1 MYFLQFKL
9 LKPLTEI
16 NNISITQF
24 NSISFTENQS
34 CLGRWIFINCYLW
47 NSKILTSINKNNYI
61 IMNVLLS
68 KFTTKH
74 NTAPFSQIKIE
85 DYFPAF
91 QEGIALAKTEID
103 AIVNNPEAPTFENTV
118 VAMDF
123 AGDILDRL
131 SSVFFNLNSAETS
144 DEMQKIA
151 QEVSPLLS
159 EFGNDITL
167 NAALFAKIKT
177 VYEQKENLNLTPEQ
191 TTLLDKKY
199 KSFSRNGANLPEDK
213 KDQLREIDKE
223 LSKLS
228 LQFGENVLAETN
240 AFELHLTDEKDLAG
254 LPEGTIEAARLLAKE
269 KEKEGWIFT
278 LDHPSYVPFLT
289 YADNRELRKKMAIA
303 FGARSFQNN
312 EFDNQ
317 ENVLKIAKLRFERA
331 NLLGYKTHAHFVLE
345 ERMAQSPEKVFTFL
359 NDLLAKA
366 KPAAQKE
373 FAELAAFAK
382 ELDGIEQLEKWDGA
396 YYSEKLKQQLFNL
409 DDEKLKPYFQ
419 LEKVLDGAFTVA
431 KKLYGLTFTEVFDI
445 DKYHEEVT
453 TYEVTD
459 AENNLVSIFYADF
472 FPRKGKRNGAWMT
485 SFKSQSKKDGVN
497 ERPHISNVCNFTKP
511 TETKP
516 SLLTF
521 NEVTTL
527 FHEFGHG
534 LHGMLANTT
543 YPSLS
548 GTSVFWDFVE
558 LPSQIMEN
566 WCYEPEALALFANH
580 YETGEIIPIE
590 YVQKI
595 KESASFQEGMATLR
609 QLSFGLLDMAWH
621 GQDPTSITDL
631 KTFETEQFANTQL
644 YPDVKENAMSTAFSH
659 IFQGGYSSGYYSY
672 KWAEVLDADAF
683 EYFQESGIFNVE
695 VATKFKENVLSKGG
709 TEHPM
714 ILYKRFRGQEPKP
727 EALLKRA
734 GLL

>member
-1 MYFLQFKL
+1 M
-9 LKPLTEI
+9 
-16 NNISITQF
+16 SILTQF
-24 NSISFTENQS
+24 FN
-34 CLGRWIFINCYLW
+34 
-47 NSKILTSINKNNYI
+47 
-61 IMNVLLS
+61 
-68 KFTTKH
+68 TKY
-74 NTAPFSQIKIE
+74 NTAPFSQIKNE
-85 DYFPAF
+85 DYLPAF
-91 QEGIALAKTEID
+91 QEGIALAKAEID
-103 AIVNNPEAPTFENTV
+103 AIVNNTEKPTFKNTIETL
-118 VAMDF
+118 AF
-123 AGDILDRL
+123 SGNTLDRI
-131 SSVFFNLNSAETS
+131 SSIFFNLNSAETS

-159 EFGNDITL
+159 EFGNDVRL
-167 NAALFAKIKT
+167 NAALFAKVKA
-177 VYEQKENLNLTPEQ
+177 VYVQKETLNLNPEQ

-199 KSFSRNGANLPEDK
+199 KSFSRNGANLSDDK
-213 KDQLREIDKE
+213 KTILREIDKE

-228 LQFGENVLAETN
+228 LQFGENVLAETQ
-240 AFELHLTDEKDLAG
+240 AFQMHLTDEKDLAG
-254 LPEGTIEAARLLAKE
+254 LPEGTIEAAHSLAKSL
-269 KEKEGWIFT
+269 EKEGWIFT
-278 LDHPSYVPFLT
+278 LDHPSYIPFVT
-289 YADNRELRKKMAIA
+289 YSDNRELRKKMAIA
-303 FGARSFQNN
+303 FGARAFQNN

-317 ENVLKIAKLRFERA
+317 EIVLKIAKLRFERA
-331 NLLGYKTHAHFVLE
+331 QVLGYASHAHFVLE
-345 ERMAQSPEKVFTFL
+345 ERMAENPEKVKTFS

-373 FAELAAFAK
+373 FAELTAFAK
-382 ELDGIEQLEKWDGA
+382 KLDGIEQLEKWDGA
-396 YYSEKLKQQLFNL
+396 YYSEKFKQQLFNL
-409 DDEKLKPYFQ
+409 HDETLKPYFQ

-431 KKLYGLTFTEVFDI
+431 QKLYGITFEEIFDI
-445 DKYHEEVT
+445 DTYHEEVK
-453 TYEVTD
+453 TYEVKD
-459 AENNLVSIFYADF
+459 EDNQLVAIFYVDF

-485 SFKSQSKKDGVN
+485 SYKSQYIKDEIN

-548 GTSVFWDFVE
+548 GTSVYWDFVE

-566 WCYEPEALALFANH
+566 WCYEPEALALFAYH
-580 YETGEIIPIE
+580 YQTGEMIPME
-590 YVQKI
+590 LVHKI
-595 KESASFQEGMATLR
+595 KESASFQEGIATMR
-609 QLSFGLLDMAWH
+609 QLSFGLLDMGWH
-621 GQDPTSITDL
+621 GQDPSNIKDI
-631 KTFETEQFANTQL
+631 KTFETEQFSATQL
-644 YPDVKENAMSTAFSH
+644 YPEVKENAMSTAFSH

-683 EYFQESGIFNVE
+683 AYFQEKGIFNKE

-727 EALLKRA
+727 DALLKRA
-734 GLL
+734 GLI